1 MLCSRLCCL
10 LAALVLVGN
19 AAACTSEA
27 SDGVG
32 IGQTGGFGGFPRTVA
47 HKFGSTEIPARPE
60 RVVSVGY
67 TDHDAILALGVVPVA
82 VREFFGEQP
91 DATWPWAQDELG
103 DANPEVLGVGELNFE
118 KIAAL
123 RPDLIVGVSSGMRED
138 EYRKLSRV
146 APTIAQSAEYV
157 DHGVPWQEQTRD
169 IGAALGRAKQADE
182 VVGSLESRFAAT
194 REEHPELT
202 GATVIVARPSTEAGE
217 FFVYGPQDGRSRF
230 LTSLGFVILPSVA
243 QLAGEQFYATI
254 SSERLA
260 LLDKADIVVWAV
272 ETPQQRA
279 MVEGDPVYQLLAVAR
294 DGRSVFPSEQ
304 VAAALSFNTVL
315 SLPLAF
321 DELVPQLAETLAPR

>member
-1 MLCSRLCCL
+1 MLCSRLCCF
-10 LAALVLVGN
+10 LAALVLVGT
-19 AAACTSEA
+19 AAACTSDPPE
-27 SDGVG
+27 GVSAAA
-32 IGQTGGFGGFPRTVA
+32 TGGSGAFPRTVA
-47 HKFGSTEIPARPE
+47 HKFGSTEIPAKPE

-67 TDHDAILALGVVPVA
+67 TDHDAILALGVTPVA

-103 DANPEVLGVGELNFE
+103 DANPEVLGVGDLNFE

-138 EYRKLSRV
+138 EYRTLAQI
-146 APTIAQSAEYV
+146 APTIAQSAQYV
-157 DHGVPWQEQTRD
+157 DFGVPWQEQTRV
-169 IGAALGRAKQADE
+169 IGGALGRVERADE
-182 VVGSLESRFAAT
+182 VVAELESRYIAAS
-194 REEHPELT
+194 EKHPKFT
-202 GATVIVARPSTEAGE
+202 GATVIVARPSTDAGE

-230 LTSLGFVILPSVA
+230 LTSLGFVVLPSVA
-243 QLAGEQFYATI
+243 QLAGEWFYATI

-315 SLPLAF
+315 SLPLAL
-321 DELVPQLAETLAPR
+321 DELVPQLAETLTPR